1 MRGLFAISNSNL
13 GAGMGIPENVPSF
26 IDWMEKNPQVS
37 TIIQPSGTESREVA
51 VARLSY
57 EGIVNAYNSMVK
69 EYNDLNAPG
78 AVTDRAGVENIRDL
92 RVRLEEWKGKIDVAQ
107 KDYEAAA
114 KKYSA
119 AEAVNINKAKMGTDA
134 EAAEAFR
141 KSTEE
146 YRKFYA
152 GVSGPGYDVGM
163 GSARRNMLF
172 AGDRGLSGL
181 DGWWIDLEPQNR
193 ALMGA
198 AVLVAAIIILGTSGY
213 GNSRRSHGRS
223 SLYRGRK

>member
-1 MRGLFAISNSNL
+1 MRGLLSISNSNL
-13 GAGMGIPENVPSF
+13 GAAIGIPENTPSF
-26 IDWMEKNPQVS
+26 IEWMEKNPQVS
-37 TIIQPSGTESREVA
+37 TIIRPSGTESREVA

-114 KKYSA
+114 QKYSA

-163 GSARRNMLF
+163 GSARRNMFF
-172 AGDRGLSGL
+172 AGDRGLNGL
-181 DGWWIDLEPQNR
+181 DGWWGEMDDKGRLV
-193 ALMGA
+193 MGA
-198 AVLVAAIIILGTSGY
+198 AVAVIALIIF
-213 GNSRRSHGRS
+213 
-223 SLYRGRK
+223 GRK

>member
-1 MRGLFAISNSNL
+1 MRGLLSISNSNL
-13 GAGMGIPENVPSF
+13 GAGMGIPENSPSF

-37 TIIQPSGTESREVA
+37 TIIPPSGSESPELAR
-51 VARLSY
+51 ARLDY
-57 EGIVNAYNSMVK
+57 EGIVNAFNSMVK
-69 EYNDLNAPG
+69 EHNDLNAPG
-78 AVTDRAGVENIRDL
+78 AITDSAGVANLRDL
-92 RVRLEEWKGKIDVAQ
+92 RTRLEEYKVKIDAAQ
-107 KDYEAAA
+107 KVYEAAA
-114 KKYSA
+114 QKYSA

-134 EAAEAFR
+134 GAAEAFR

-152 GVSGPGYDVGM
+152 GVSGPGYDLGM

-181 DGWWIDLEPQNR
+181 DGWWTDLEPQNR

-198 AVLVAAIIILGTSGY
+198 AVLVAALIILG
-213 GNSRRSHGRS
+213 
-223 SLYRGRK
+223 RK